1 MPSRLRASIKTAGL
15 LLLVIGSL
23 AIVACGGTGSGKDS
37 EEKTKI
43 VATTGI
49 LADITRQLAGTE
61 ANVSQLVPNGADAHD
76 FQISAKER
84 AEIES
89 SDLLV
94 FNGAGLEAGIP
105 VESFPVRKFELVE
118 HAGRLLEA
126 GEDHHSEKQE
136 HADDSHEGD
145 EVAGEHGSFDPH
157 VWMDPDRI
165 AAAVPAL
172 VKSLSVVDPSGSEGY
187 RERGLR
193 YQRKLRALV
202 REMQTEMESISSDQ
216 RKLVTSHDSMAYFA
230 ERFDFEILPTPFPAT
245 GAEAEGSV
253 GAIAEVEA
261 SIEQSGVSAVFP
273 EAESNPA
280 VLEMIA
286 ERTGVEIVTG
296 LLIESLGPSGSY
308 LEMMRSDSRL
318 IDRGLGS

>member
-1 MPSRLRASIKTAGL
+1 MPSRLRASMKSAGP

-23 AIVACGGTGSGKDS
+23 VIVACSSTGSGKDS

-43 VATTGI
+43 VVTTGI

-84 AEIES
+84 AEIEG

-126 GEDHHSEKQE
+126 GDDHQRENQE
-136 HADDSHEGD
+136 HGTSAHEGD
-145 EVAGEHGSFDPH
+145 EGAGEHGSFDPH

-172 VKSLSVVDPSGSEGY
+172 VRSLSVVDPSGSKVY

-193 YQRKLRALV
+193 YQRQLRALV
-202 REMQTEMESISSDQ
+202 REMQTQMESISSDQ

-245 GAEAEGSV
+245 GAEAEGSA
-253 GAIAEVEA
+253 GAIADVEVA
-261 SIEQSGVSAVFP
+261 IEQSGVSAVFP

-280 VLEMIA
+280 VLERIA

-296 LLIESLGPSGSY
+296 LLVESLGPSGSY

-318 IDRGLGS
+318 IDFGLGS

>member
-1 MPSRLRASIKTAGL
+1 MPSRPRTSMKTAGP

-23 AIVACGGTGSGKDS
+23 TIAACGSADSGKVP
-37 EEKTKI
+37 EQKTKI

-49 LADITRQLAGTE
+49 LADITRQVAGAR
-61 ANVSQLVPNGADAHD
+61 ANVSQLVPNGADSHD
-76 FQISAKER
+76 FQISAKGR
-84 AEIES
+84 AEIED

-94 FNGAGLEAGIP
+94 FNGGGLEAGIP
-105 VESFPVRKFELVE
+105 VESFSVRKFELVE
-118 HAGRLLEA
+118 HVGRLLEA
-126 GEDHHSEKQE
+126 GEDHHNEEQE
-136 HADDSHEGD
+136 HAGGSHEGD
-145 EVAGEHGSFDPH
+145 GGAGEHGSFDPH

-202 REMQTEMESISSDQ
+202 REMETEMESISSDQ

-245 GAEAEGSV
+245 GAEAEGSA

-261 SIEQSGVSAVFP
+261 AIEQSGVSAVFP

-280 VLEMIA
+280 VLEKIA

-296 LLIESLGPSGSY
+296 LLVESLGPSDSY